1 MSATIKR
8 NSTWILKSIMKQRPK
23 VNNLQL
29 VWIEM
34 LRKRKFSMKQV
45 YMELVEDHNRA
56 DWFRLLRYNI
66 ARLRANVTLWLAC
79 QNRLATKTRLKNMN
93 LIQCSLC
100 SLCKEQDED
109 LDHLMFSCRVT
120 KAIWLEVLKWMD
132 IDHTPQM
139 WRDEVRWVMQYTKG
153 KGWKREILKLAFSEV
168 VYGTWIYKNR
178 VVFENDSVNM
188 SIAKSIIDTIVHR
201 G

>member
-1 MSATIKR
+1 
-8 NSTWILKSIMKQRPK
+8 
-23 VNNLQL
+23 
-29 VWIEM
+29 
-34 LRKRKFSMKQV
+34 
-45 YMELVEDHNRA
+45 MELVEDHNRA

-100 SLCKEQDED
+100 SLCKEQDGD

-120 KAIWLEVLKWMD
+120 KAIRLEVLKWMD

-153 KGWKREILKLAFSEV
+153 KGWKRGILKLAFSGV
-168 VYGTWIYKNR
+168 VYGIWIYRNK

-188 SIAKSIIDTIVHR
+188 SIAQSIIDTIVHR